1 MYNNDTLLNK
11 KSKCYQYYIDKQ
23 FDDTIIINIQ
33 LYSGLIG
40 LKVTGFIPESKIN
53 ETDVNETISSQEI
66 IILKPDDLQKFKT
79 EAEEKG
85 YDDFNYIYFCLYSFY
100 NSSYNMIPSKS
111 SEIRD
116 SQEFNTI
123 ILGQSVQ
130 GFMYKII
137 NII

>member
-53 ETDVNETISSQEI
+53 ETQVNETISSQEI
-66 IILKPDDLQKFKT
+66 IILKPDDLQKYKKAIKKLKRAQRNPQKQQKLQRKVKKNIPEGNAHINAT
-79 EAEEKG
+79 
-85 YDDFNYIYFCLYSFY
+85 FNIYI
-100 NSSYNMIPSKS
+100 I
-111 SEIRD
+111 
-116 SQEFNTI
+116 
-123 ILGQSVQ
+123 
-130 GFMYKII
+130 
-137 NII
+137 